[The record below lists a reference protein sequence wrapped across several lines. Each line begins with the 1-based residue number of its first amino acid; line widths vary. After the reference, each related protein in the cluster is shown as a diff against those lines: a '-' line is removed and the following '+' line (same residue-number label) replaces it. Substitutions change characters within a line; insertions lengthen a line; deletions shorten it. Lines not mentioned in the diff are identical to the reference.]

1 MKVEI
6 KVIVE
11 LWSILVIIIVVV
23 VVVVIIIVVVV
34 KPIEIRVSIGV

>member
-23 VVVVIIIVVVV
+23 VVVVIIIVVVA

>member
-23 VVVVIIIVVVV
+23 VVVVIIIGFVV